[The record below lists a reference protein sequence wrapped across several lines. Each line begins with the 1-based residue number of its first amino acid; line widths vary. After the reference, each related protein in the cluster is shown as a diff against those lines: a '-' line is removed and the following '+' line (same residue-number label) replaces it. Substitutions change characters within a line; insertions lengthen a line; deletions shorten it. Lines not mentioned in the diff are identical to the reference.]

1 MVELYLD
8 QLHDLLLPSQTQ
20 RKLEIRDDPSTGMI
34 FIQGVT
40 QIKIDSIE
48 EAFQTYQLG
57 ISQRKT
63 SMTAMNDSSSRSH
76 FVFSLIVTNT
86 NLDTNQKSTSK
97 ISFVDLAGSEKINK
111 SKPTIN
117 QLKEAKAINQSL
129 SSLKDVIRSLSSG

>member
-1 MVELYLD
+1 
-8 QLHDLLLPSQTQ
+8 
-20 RKLEIRDDPSTGMI
+20 
-34 FIQGVT
+34 
-40 QIKIDSIE
+40 
-48 EAFQTYQLG
+48 
-57 ISQRKT
+57 
-63 SMTAMNDSSSRSH
+63 MNDSSSRSH